1 MTATVTAYRSEALL
15 VMNRESFDAHFD
27 RLRLDRLRSL
37 VALPDP
43 IWTDE
48 LDSAEARTRLA
59 TAELLITS
67 WGAPRLTAERLA
79 AAPKLQAVFHAAGS
93 IRSVADNSLWSR
105 DLVVTSAAD
114 ANAVP

>member
-48 LDSAEARTRLA
+48 LDSAQARSRLA
-59 TAELLITS
+59 TADLIVSS
-67 WGAPRLTAERLA
+67 WGVPRLTADRLA
-79 AAPKLQAVFHAAGS
+79 AAPRLKAVFHAAGS
-93 IRSVADNSLWSR
+93 VRSLADG
-105 DLVVTSAAD
+105 V
-114 ANAVP
+114 